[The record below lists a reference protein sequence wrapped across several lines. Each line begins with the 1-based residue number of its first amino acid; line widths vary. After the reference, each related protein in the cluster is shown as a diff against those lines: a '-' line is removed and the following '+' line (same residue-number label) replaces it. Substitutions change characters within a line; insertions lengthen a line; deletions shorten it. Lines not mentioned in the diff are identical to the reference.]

1 MRSQNKTQHRKTHL
15 YKAVFR
21 DDVGSWP
28 FFAKN
33 YFFLIKLFLAILYEK
48 SISDDFQGLCLT
60 PGTGF
65 ILFSSK
71 FVEPLFVGFEG
82 ETSHFCPPNSF
93 FTHLFS

>member
-1 MRSQNKTQHRKTHL
+1 L
-15 YKAVFR
+15 AFFR
-21 DDVGSWP
+21 E
-28 FFAKN
+28 KL
-33 YFFLIKLFLAILYEK
+33 FFLIKLFLAILYKE
-48 SISDDFQGLCLT
+48 SISNDFQVLCLI

-71 FVEPLFVGFEG
+71 FLEPFFVGFEG